1 MSGNLKRR
9 QLTPSPMPV
18 SKEEMRAKADATRL
32 KNLRIRLAHGPALTP
47 LDRKILK
54 GLEAKL
60 GVGHVD
66 SSNSAQKA

>member
-1 MSGNLKRR
+1 MAI
-9 QLTPSPMPV
+9 

-32 KNLRIRLAHGPALTP
+32 KNLRIKLAHGPALTP

-60 GVGHVD
+60 GIAHFD
-66 SSNSAQKA
+66 SNTAAPKA